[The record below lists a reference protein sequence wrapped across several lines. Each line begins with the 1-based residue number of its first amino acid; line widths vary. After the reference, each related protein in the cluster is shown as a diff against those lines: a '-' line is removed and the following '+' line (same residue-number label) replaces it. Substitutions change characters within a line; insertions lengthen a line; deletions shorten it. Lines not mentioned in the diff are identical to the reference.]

1 MKISNWFFAVSIAL
15 CISAIICSKEYSH
28 WTDVQVIIALILSNV
43 GGILTFASCHRRMDD
58 MANDMIQSEE
68 GVYRHIDRRI
78 DDLKSINGK
87 MGK

>member
-1 MKISNWFFAVSIAL
+1 
-15 CISAIICSKEYSH
+15 
-28 WTDVQVIIALILSNV
+28 
-43 GGILTFASCHRRMDD
+43 MDD